1 MELWDDIC
9 DNFNLAVMLQSETGS
24 LDRKVL
30 SEVEQAIKLR
40 WLFPAI
46 AELFRAFAEIIE
58 FYGSALEGCHCHAE
72 VWTKKRKFESKLAEL
87 QQLTGFR
94 HCCWK
99 GRQGSWWVAKGFR
112 EMITRI
118 ANCKSQKFDELVQ
131 KCLPPI
137 GLCCCVIGQR

>member
-1 MELWDDIC
+1 LPRRGVD
-9 DNFNLAVMLQSETGS
+9 
-24 LDRKVL
+24 
-30 SEVEQAIKLR
+30 
-40 WLFPAI
+40 
-46 AELFRAFAEIIE
+46 
-58 FYGSALEGCHCHAE
+58 
-72 VWTKKRKFESKLAEL
+72 KKRKFESKLAEL

-131 KCLPPI
+131 KCLPPSDYVVA
-137 GLCCCVIGQR
+137 LLDRDDN